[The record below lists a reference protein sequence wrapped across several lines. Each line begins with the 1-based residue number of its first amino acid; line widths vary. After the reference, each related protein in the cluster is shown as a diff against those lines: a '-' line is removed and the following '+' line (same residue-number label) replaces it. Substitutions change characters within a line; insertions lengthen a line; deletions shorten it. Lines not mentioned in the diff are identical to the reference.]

1 RPGGRR
7 RPPAGGRRGVHPRR
21 SRRLRRRAR
30 AGGEG
35 PSRARTSRSDRPDL
49 PRRLAPG
56 HTGSRGRLPGIGAP
70 AGARVRP
77 PPGRLRR
84 RPRRPA
90 PPPAAVLRGPRR
102 RRHRRRREPRR
113 RVGPGA
119 EAGSEPGPPGRAG
132 GGGAG
137 VVIGSSD
144 VVRREDRLRQLEMAV
159 TRKLDGLLQGDH
171 QGLVPGG
178 GAEPAESRVYAPGDD
193 VRRMD
198 WNLTARTAV
207 PHVRTTIADRELE
220 TWLVVDGSASLD
232 FGTAACEK
240 RDLALA
246 AAAAFTFLTVRGGN
260 RVAASLF
267 GPDAAVVPP
276 RSGRS
281 AALALLRRLE
291 QRGRATGGPSTT
303 VAEALRRIRLT
314 AKRRGLVVLITDLID
329 ESPWQRE
336 LRALALRHEVVVV
349 EVRDPRESSLPAV
362 GLLMLVD
369 PETGQR
375 LEVQTS
381 NPKVR
386 ARFAEA
392 AAARQAEHARLVQG
406 TGAAHLVLSTDRDWL
421 FDIVRF
427 VVARRRR
434 R

>member
-1 RPGGRR
+1 M
-7 RPPAGGRRGVHPRR
+7 
-21 SRRLRRRAR
+21 
-30 AGGEG
+30 
-35 PSRARTSRSDRPDL
+35 
-49 PRRLAPG
+49 
-56 HTGSRGRLPGIGAP
+56 
-70 AGARVRP
+70 
-77 PPGRLRR
+77 
-84 RPRRPA
+84 
-90 PPPAAVLRGPRR
+90 
-102 RRHRRRREPRR
+102 
-113 RVGPGA
+113 
-119 EAGSEPGPPGRAG
+119 
-132 GGGAG
+132 
-137 VVIGSSD
+137 IGSAD
-144 VVRREDRLRQLEMAV
+144 VVRREDRLRQLEMAI
-159 TRKLDGLLQGDH
+159 TRKLDGLLHGDH

-178 GAEPAESRVYAPGDD
+178 GTEPAESRLYAPGDD

-220 TWLVVDGSASLD
+220 TWVVIDGSASLD
-232 FGTAACEK
+232 FGTAGMEK

-267 GPDAAVVPP
+267 GPDAVVIPP

-291 QRGRATGGPSTT
+291 QRGRAADGPSTT
-303 VAEALRRIRLT
+303 LAEALRRIRLT

-329 ESPWQRE
+329 QSPWQRE

-375 LEVQTS
+375 VEVQTS
-381 NPKVR
+381 NAAVR

-392 AAARQAEHARLVQG
+392 AAARQAENARQVRAA
-406 TGAAHLVLSTDRDWL
+406 GASHLVLSTDRDWL

-427 VVARRRR
+427 VAAKRKRR
-434 R
+434 

>member
-1 RPGGRR
+1 
-7 RPPAGGRRGVHPRR
+7 
-21 SRRLRRRAR
+21 
-30 AGGEG
+30 
-35 PSRARTSRSDRPDL
+35 
-49 PRRLAPG
+49 
-56 HTGSRGRLPGIGAP
+56 
-70 AGARVRP
+70 
-77 PPGRLRR
+77 
-84 RPRRPA
+84 
-90 PPPAAVLRGPRR
+90 
-102 RRHRRRREPRR
+102 
-113 RVGPGA
+113 
-119 EAGSEPGPPGRAG
+119 
-132 GGGAG
+132 
-137 VVIGSSD
+137 VIGSAD
-144 VVRREDRLRQLEMAV
+144 VVRREDRLRQLEMAI
-159 TRKLDGLLQGDH
+159 TRKLDGLLHGDH

-178 GAEPAESRVYAPGDD
+178 GTEPAESRLYAPGDD

-220 TWLVVDGSASLD
+220 TWVVIDGSASLD
-232 FGTAACEK
+232 FGTAGMEK

-267 GPDAAVVPP
+267 GPDAVVIPP

-291 QRGRATGGPSTT
+291 QRGRAADGPSTT
-303 VAEALRRIRLT
+303 LAEALRRIRLT

-329 ESPWQRE
+329 RSPWQRE

-375 LEVQTS
+375 VEVQTS
-381 NPKVR
+381 NAAVR
-386 ARFAEA
+386 ARFSEA
-392 AAARQAEHARLVQG
+392 AAARQAENARQVQA
-406 TGAAHLVLSTDRDWL
+406 TGASHLVLSTDRDWL

-427 VVARRRR
+427 VAAKRKRR
-434 R
+434 

>member
-1 RPGGRR
+1 
-7 RPPAGGRRGVHPRR
+7 
-21 SRRLRRRAR
+21 
-30 AGGEG
+30 
-35 PSRARTSRSDRPDL
+35 
-49 PRRLAPG
+49 
-56 HTGSRGRLPGIGAP
+56 
-70 AGARVRP
+70 
-77 PPGRLRR
+77 
-84 RPRRPA
+84 
-90 PPPAAVLRGPRR
+90 
-102 RRHRRRREPRR
+102 
-113 RVGPGA
+113 
-119 EAGSEPGPPGRAG
+119 
-132 GGGAG
+132 
-137 VVIGSSD
+137 VIGSAD
-144 VVRREDRLRQLEMAV
+144 VVRREDRLRQLEMAI
-159 TRKLDGLLQGDH
+159 TRKLDGLLHGDH

-178 GAEPAESRVYAPGDD
+178 GTEPAESRLYAPGDD

-220 TWLVVDGSASLD
+220 TWVVIDGSASLD
-232 FGTAACEK
+232 FGTAGMEK

-267 GPDAAVVPP
+267 GPDAVVIPP

-291 QRGRATGGPSTT
+291 QRGRAADGPSTT
-303 VAEALRRIRLT
+303 LAEALRRIRLT

-329 ESPWQRE
+329 QSPWQRE

-375 LEVQTS
+375 VEVQTS
-381 NPKVR
+381 NAAVR

-392 AAARQAEHARLVQG
+392 AAARQAENARQVRAA
-406 TGAAHLVLSTDRDWL
+406 GASHLVLSTDRDWL

-427 VVARRRR
+427 VAAKRKRR
-434 R
+434 

>member
-1 RPGGRR
+1 
-7 RPPAGGRRGVHPRR
+7 
-21 SRRLRRRAR
+21 
-30 AGGEG
+30 
-35 PSRARTSRSDRPDL
+35 
-49 PRRLAPG
+49 
-56 HTGSRGRLPGIGAP
+56 
-70 AGARVRP
+70 
-77 PPGRLRR
+77 
-84 RPRRPA
+84 
-90 PPPAAVLRGPRR
+90 
-102 RRHRRRREPRR
+102 
-113 RVGPGA
+113 
-119 EAGSEPGPPGRAG
+119 
-132 GGGAG
+132 
-137 VVIGSSD
+137 VIGSAD
-144 VVRREDRLRQLEMAV
+144 VVRRQDRLRQLEMAV

-178 GAEPAESRVYAPGDD
+178 GTEPAESRLYAPGDD

-267 GPDAAVVPP
+267 GPEAAVVPP

-291 QRGRATGGPSTT
+291 QRGRAPDGSRAATPAPSTT
-303 VAEALRRIRLT
+303 LAEALRRLRLT

-329 ESPWQRE
+329 QSPWQRE

-375 LEVQTS
+375 VEVQTS
-381 NPKVR
+381 NAGVR

-392 AAARQAEHARLVQG
+392 AAARHAANARQVQAA
-406 TGAAHLVLSTDRDWL
+406 GAAHLVLSTDRDWL

-427 VVARRRR
+427 VAARRKRR
-434 R
+434 

>member
-1 RPGGRR
+1 MIGS
-7 RPPAGGRRGVHPRR
+7 AEV
-21 SRRLRRRAR
+21 LRRQ
-30 AGGEG
+30 
-35 PSRARTSRSDRPDL
+35 
-49 PRRLAPG
+49 
-56 HTGSRGRLPGIGAP
+56 
-70 AGARVRP
+70 
-77 PPGRLRR
+77 
-84 RPRRPA
+84 
-90 PPPAAVLRGPRR
+90 
-102 RRHRRRREPRR
+102 
-113 RVGPGA
+113 
-119 EAGSEPGPPGRAG
+119 
-132 GGGAG
+132 
-137 VVIGSSD
+137 
-144 VVRREDRLRQLEMAV
+144 DRLRQLELAV
-159 TRKLDGLLQGDH
+159 TRKLDGLLHGDH

-178 GAEPAESRVYAPGDD
+178 GTEPAESRVYAPGDD
-193 VRRMD
+193 VRHMD

-267 GPDAAVVPP
+267 GPEAPGGSPGSMVIPP
-276 RSGRS
+276 RSGRP
-281 AALALLRRLE
+281 AALALLHRLE
-291 QRGRATGGPSTT
+291 QRGRAAGGPTT
-303 VAEALRRIRLT
+303 TLAEALRRIRLT

-329 ESPWQRE
+329 QSDWPRE
-336 LRALALRHEVVVV
+336 LRALAGRHEVVVV
-349 EVRDPRESSLPAV
+349 EVRDPRESNLPAV

-369 PETGQR
+369 PETGRR

-392 AAARQAEHARLVQG
+392 AAAGHAEHARKVAA

-421 FDIVRF
+421 FDVVRF
-427 VVARRRR
+427 VAARRRR